1 MYLYFRS
8 DEHQTMRLLEIDL
21 LNFRNYESLHLV
33 PDAGLNLITGTNAQ
47 GKTNLLEAIYL
58 LATGRPLRAGKE
70 EELIRWGAEEAKVHA
85 RIHRQQSLDVEVEAC
100 LSRNHPRVM
109 MVDGQVHR
117 AATALGQFNV
127 VIFSAMDLEVVR
139 GQPAD
144 RRRYLDVEI
153 SMLSPAYARALAGYR
168 RAVEQRNRL
177 LKSIRES
184 GGAWTPSMID
194 LLDAW
199 DEQLVRYGSSVM
211 IARERFISALS
222 PLAQAAHAELSE
234 GRESLDIRYAP
245 AVEGVQGERE
255 QVAHCFREQLCKM
268 REEELRRGTTLV
280 GPQRDDL
287 LLFVDGKEART
298 YASQGQQRT
307 VMLSLKR
314 AEFELT
320 LQERQEPPIVLLDD
334 VMSDLDDLR
343 RAQLLRMALRGAQA
357 FITATSAET
366 FPQEI
371 LAAAR
376 MYRVESGRIEVL
388 NEGNATRPDTRYSG

>member
-1 MYLYFRS
+1 MYLLKLS
-8 DEHQTMRLLEIDL
+8 LS
-21 LNFRNYESLHLV
+21 NFRNYESLHLE
-33 PDAGLNLITGTNAQ
+33 PDAGLNLITGENAQ

-58 LATGRPLRAGKE
+58 LATGRALRAGKD
-70 EELIRWGAEEAKVHA
+70 EELIRWGAQEATVRAH
-85 RIHRQQSLDVEVEAC
+85 IHREQSLEVHIEVS
-100 LSRNHPRVM
+100 LSRSQPRVVK
-109 MVDGQVHR
+109 VDGQTYR
-117 AATALGQFNV
+117 TAAALGQFNV
-127 VIFSAMDLEVVR
+127 VLFSAMDMEVVR

-168 RAVEQRNRL
+168 RALEQRNRL
-177 LKSIRES
+177 LKGIRES
-184 GGAWTPSMID
+184 GGVMTPSIID
-194 LLDAW
+194 LLEAW

-211 IARERFISALS
+211 VARERFICALR
-222 PLAQAAHAELSE
+222 PLAQVAHADLSE
-234 GRESLDIRYAP
+234 GREELDIRYAP
-245 AVEGVQGERE
+245 AVEGVGPERE
-255 QVAHCFREQLCKM
+255 QVAEQFRLQLHKM

-307 VMLSLKR
+307 VMLSLKK

-334 VMSDLDDLR
+334 VMSDLDDR
-343 RAQLLRMALRGAQA
+343 RRTQLLQMTLRGAQA

-371 LAAAR
+371 LRSAR
-376 MYRVESGRIEVL
+376 MYRVDNGRIEIL
-388 NEGNATRPDTRYSG
+388 NQHGAS

>member
-1 MYLYFRS
+1 M
-8 DEHQTMRLLEIDL
+8 HLLEL
-21 LNFRNYESLHLV
+21 RLSNFRNYESLHLE
-33 PDAGLNLITGTNAQ
+33 PDAGLNLITGENAQ

-58 LATGRPLRAGKE
+58 LATGRALRASKDD
-70 EELIRWGAEEAKVHA
+70 ELIRWGAEEAAIQAH
-85 RIHRQQSLDVEVEAC
+85 IHREQSLDVHVEIT
-100 LSRNHPRVM
+100 LSRNQPRMVK
-109 MVDGQVHR
+109 VDGQTYR

-127 VIFSAMDLEVVR
+127 VLFSAMDLEVVR

-168 RAVEQRNRL
+168 RALEQRNRL
-177 LKSIRES
+177 LKSIREG
-184 GGAWTPSMID
+184 GGAITPSTID
-194 LLDAW
+194 LLEAW
-199 DEQLVRYGSSVM
+199 DEQLVRYGSSV
-211 IARERFISALS
+211 IVARERFVCALR
-222 PLAQAAHAELSE
+222 PLARAAHTELSE
-234 GRESLDIRYAP
+234 GREQLDIHYAP
-245 AVEGVQGERE
+245 AIEEAQGERE
-255 QVAHCFREQLCKM
+255 QVAERFRLQLQKM
-268 REEELRRGTTLV
+268 RDEELRRGTTLV

-287 LLFVDGKEART
+287 LLFVDGKEVRT

-343 RAQLLRMALRGAQA
+343 RAQLLRMTLRGAQA

-371 LAAAR
+371 LSIAR
-376 MYRVESGRIEVL
+376 MYRVENGRLESVK
-388 NEGNATRPDTRYSG
+388 

>member
-1 MYLYFRS
+1 
-8 DEHQTMRLLEIDL
+8 MRLLEL
-21 LNFRNYESLHLV
+21 HLSHFRNYESLHLV
-33 PDAGLNLITGTNAQ
+33 PGAGLNLLIGENAQ

-58 LATGRPLRAGKE
+58 LATGRALRAGKD
-70 EELIRWGAEEAKVHA
+70 EELIRWGAEEATVRA
-85 RIHRQQSLDVEVEAC
+85 RIHREQSLDVEVEVC
-100 LSRNHPRVM
+100 LSLRQPRVVK
-109 MVDGQVHR
+109 VDGQTSR
-117 AATALGQFNV
+117 AAAALGQFNV

-168 RAVEQRNRL
+168 RALEQRNRL

-184 GGAWTPSMID
+184 GGAITPSTIE
-194 LLDAW
+194 LLEAW

-211 IARERFISALS
+211 VARERFLAALR
-222 PLAQAAHAELSE
+222 PLARVAHAELSE
-234 GRESLDIRYAP
+234 GREELDIRYSP
-245 AVEGVQGERE
+245 AIEGGQGERE
-255 QVAHCFREQLCKM
+255 QVAERFRQQLQQL
-268 REEELRRGTTLV
+268 REEDLRRGTTLV

-287 LLFVDGKEART
+287 LLLVDGKEARI

-307 VMLSLKR
+307 VTLSLKR

-320 LQERQEPPIVLLDD
+320 LQERQEPPILLLDD

-343 RAQLLRMALRGAQA
+343 RTQLLRMTLRGAQA

-371 LAAAR
+371 LSIAR
-376 MYRVESGRIEVL
+376 MYRVENGRLEVV
-388 NEGNATRPDTRYSG
+388 R

>member
-1 MYLYFRS
+1 
-8 DEHQTMRLLEIDL
+8 MRLLEL
-21 LNFRNYESLHLV
+21 YLSNFRNYESLHLV
-33 PDAGLNLITGTNAQ
+33 PDAGLNLITGENAQ

-58 LATGRPLRAGKE
+58 LATGRALRAGRD
-70 EELIRWGAEEAKVHA
+70 EELIRWGAEDATVHA
-85 RIHRQQSLDVEVEAC
+85 HIHREQSLDVQVEII
-100 LSRNHPRVM
+100 LSRSQPRVM
-109 MVDGQVHR
+109 KVDGQTYR

-153 SMLSPAYARALAGYR
+153 SMLSPAYARALVGYR
-168 RAVEQRNRL
+168 RALEQRNRL

-184 GGAWTPSMID
+184 GGAITPSTIE
-194 LLDAW
+194 LLEAW
-199 DEQLVRYGSSVM
+199 DEQLVRYGSNV
-211 IARERFISALS
+211 IVARERFICALR
-222 PLAQAAHAELSE
+222 PLARTAHAELSE
-234 GRESLDIRYAP
+234 GREELDIRYAP
-245 AVEGVQGERE
+245 AIEEVSGERE
-255 QVAHCFREQLCKM
+255 QIAERFRQQLRKM

-307 VMLSLKR
+307 VTLSLKR

-334 VMSDLDDLR
+334 VMSDLDDRR
-343 RAQLLRMALRGAQA
+343 RAQLLQMTLRGAQA
-357 FITATSAET
+357 FITATSAES

-371 LAAAR
+371 LSNAR
-376 MYRVESGRIEVL
+376 MYRVENGRLEVVQ
-388 NEGNATRPDTRYSG
+388 

>member
-1 MYLYFRS
+1 VEKYLHWAAQRL
-8 DEHQTMRLLEIDL
+8 TMRLLEIDL

-33 PDAGLNLITGTNAQ
+33 PDGGLNLITGANAQ

-70 EELIRWGAEEAKVHA
+70 EELIRWGMNEAHVHA
-85 RIHRQQSLDVEVEAC
+85 RIHRQQSLDVEVEAR
-100 LSRNHPRVM
+100 LSRSQPRVM
-109 MVDGQVHR
+109 LVDGQAYR
-117 AATALGQFNV
+117 AAMALGQFNV
-127 VIFSAMDLEVVR
+127 VVFSAMDLEVVR

-153 SMLSPAYARALAGYR
+153 SMFSPAYGRALAGYR
-168 RAVEQRNRL
+168 RALEQRNRL

-184 GGAWTPSMID
+184 GSLTPSVLD

-199 DEQLVRYGSSVM
+199 DEQLVRFGSSIM
-211 IARERFISALS
+211 IARERFINALR
-222 PLAQAAHAELSE
+222 PLAQVAHAELSH
-234 GRESLDIRYAP
+234 GRETLDICYVP
-245 AVEGVQGERE
+245 SVGGISEERE
-255 QVAHCFREQLCKM
+255 QTAECFRLQL
-268 REEELRRGTTLV
+268 RQLRNEELQRGTTLL

-287 LLFVDGKEART
+287 MLVVDGKEART

-307 VMLSLKR
+307 VVLSLKR
-314 AEFELT
+314 AEFELA

-343 RAQLLRMALRGAQA
+343 RAQLLRMALQGAQA

-366 FPQEI
+366 FPKEI
-371 LAAAR
+371 LTVAR
-376 MYRVESGRIEVL
+376 MYRVVSGRLEQ
-388 NEGNATRPDTRYSG
+388 AR

>member
-1 MYLYFRS
+1 MYL
-8 DEHQTMRLLEIDL
+8 TRLQLK
-21 LNFRNYESLHLV
+21 NFRNYECLHLE
-33 PDAGLNLITGTNAQ
+33 PDAGLNLITGENAQ

-70 EELIRWGAEEAKVHA
+70 EELIRWGAEDATVYAH
-85 RIHRQQSLDVEVEAC
+85 IHRERSLDVQVQID
-100 LSRNHPRVM
+100 LSRTQPRVVR
-109 MVDGQVHR
+109 VDGQTYR
-117 AATALGQFNV
+117 AALALGQFNV
-127 VIFSAMDLEVVR
+127 VVFSAMDLEIVR

-144 RRRYLDVEI
+144 RRRYLDLEI
-153 SMLSPAYARALAGYR
+153 SMLSPTYVRALAGYR
-168 RAVEQRNRL
+168 RALEQRNRL

-184 GGAWTPSMID
+184 GGAITPSTIE
-194 LLDAW
+194 LLEAW
-199 DEQLVRYGSSVM
+199 DEQLVRYGSGVM
-211 IARERFISALS
+211 VARERFISALR
-222 PLAQAAHAELSE
+222 PLARQAHSELSE
-234 GRESLDIRYAP
+234 NREELDIRYAP
-245 AVEGVQGERE
+245 SIEWVSPDRE
-255 QVAHCFREQLCKM
+255 QVAECFRQHIQRV
-268 REEELRRGTTLV
+268 REEELRRGSTLV

-343 RAQLLRMALRGAQA
+343 RTQLLRMTLRGAQA

-366 FPQEI
+366 FPQEV
-371 LAAAR
+371 LTASR
-376 MYRVESGRIEVL
+376 MYRVQNGQIQLVSH
-388 NEGNATRPDTRYSG
+388 P

>member
-1 MYLYFRS
+1 
-8 DEHQTMRLLEIDL
+8 MRLLEL
-21 LNFRNYESLHLV
+21 FLTNFRNYESLHLQ
-33 PDAGLNLITGTNAQ
+33 PDAGLNLITGENAQ

-58 LATGRPLRAGKE
+58 LATGRSLRAGRD
-70 EELIRWGAEEAKVHA
+70 EELIRWGAEEATVRAHIQ
-85 RIHRQQSLDVEVEAC
+85 RERLLDVRVEVT
-100 LSRNHPRVM
+100 LSRSQPRVVK
-109 MVDGQVHR
+109 VDGQTYR

-127 VIFSAMDLEVVR
+127 VLFSAMDLEVVR

-153 SMLSPAYARALAGYR
+153 GMLSPAYARALAGYR
-168 RAVEQRNRL
+168 RALEQRNRL
-177 LKSIRES
+177 LKAIRE
-184 GGAWTPSMID
+184 GGGVITPSTIE
-194 LLDAW
+194 LLEAW

-211 IARERFISALS
+211 IARERFISALR

-234 GRESLDIRYAP
+234 GREQLDIRYAP
-245 AVEGVQGERE
+245 AVEGQGERE
-255 QVAHCFREQLCKM
+255 QTAESFRQQLHQM
-268 REEELRRGTTLV
+268 RAEELRRGTTLV

-287 LLFVDGKEART
+287 LLLVDGKEART

-320 LQERQEPPIVLLDD
+320 VKERQEPPIVLLDD
-334 VMSDLDDLR
+334 VMSDLDDR
-343 RAQLLRMALRGAQA
+343 RRTQLLQMTLRGAQA

-371 LAAAR
+371 LRAAR
-376 MYRVESGRIEVL
+376 MYRVEGGRIEVL
-388 NEGNATRPDTRYSG
+388 EQDGTP

>member
-1 MYLYFRS
+1 
-8 DEHQTMRLLEIDL
+8 MRLVELHL
-21 LNFRNYESLHLV
+21 RNFRNYESLHLV
-33 PDAGLNLITGTNAQ
+33 PDAGLNLITGENAQ

-58 LATGRPLRAGKE
+58 LATGRALRAGKD
-70 EELIRWGAEEAKVHA
+70 EELIRWGAEEATVRAHVH
-85 RIHRQQSLDVEVEAC
+85 REQSLDVQIEIA
-100 LSRNHPRVM
+100 LSRSQPRVVK
-109 MVDGQVHR
+109 VDGQTHR
-117 AATALGQFNV
+117 AASALGQFNV

-153 SMLSPAYARALAGYR
+153 SMLSPAYARAVAGYR
-168 RAVEQRNRL
+168 RALEQRNRL
-177 LKSIRES
+177 LKSIREA
-184 GGAWTPSMID
+184 GGTLTPSTID
-194 LLDAW
+194 LLEAW
-199 DEQLVRYGSSVM
+199 DEQLVRYGSSMM
-211 IARERFISALS
+211 IARERFICALR
-222 PLAQAAHAELSE
+222 PLAHAAHAELSE
-234 GRESLDIRYAP
+234 GREQLDIRYAP
-245 AVEGVQGERE
+245 AIEEELGERE
-255 QVAHCFREQLCKM
+255 QIAERFRQQLQQI
-268 REEELRRGTTLV
+268 RAEELRRGTTLI

-287 LLFVDGKEART
+287 LLLVDGKEART

-343 RAQLLRMALRGAQA
+343 RTQLLRMTLRGAQA

-371 LAAAR
+371 VSLAR
-376 MYRVESGRIEVL
+376 MYRVEGGRLEPVK
-388 NEGNATRPDTRYSG
+388 

>member
-1 MYLYFRS
+1 VEKYLHWAAQRL
-8 DEHQTMRLLEIDL
+8 TMRLLEIDL

-33 PDAGLNLITGTNAQ
+33 PDGGLNLITGANAQ

-70 EELIRWGAEEAKVHA
+70 EELIRWGMNEAHVHA
-85 RIHRQQSLDVEVEAC
+85 RIHRQQSLDVEVEAR
-100 LSRNHPRVM
+100 LSRSQPRVM
-109 MVDGQVHR
+109 LVDGQAYR
-117 AATALGQFNV
+117 AAMALGQFNV
-127 VIFSAMDLEVVR
+127 VVFSAMDLEVVR

-153 SMLSPAYARALAGYR
+153 SMFSPAYGRALAGYR
-168 RAVEQRNRL
+168 RALEQRNRL

-184 GGAWTPSMID
+184 GSLTPSVLD

-199 DEQLVRYGSSVM
+199 DEQLVRFGSSIM
-211 IARERFISALS
+211 IARERFINALR
-222 PLAQAAHAELSE
+222 PLAQVAHAELSH
-234 GRESLDIRYAP
+234 GRETLDICYVP
-245 AVEGVQGERE
+245 SVGGISEERE
-255 QVAHCFREQLCKM
+255 QTAECFRLQL
-268 REEELRRGTTLV
+268 RQLRNEELQRGTTLL

-287 LLFVDGKEART
+287 MLFVDGKEART

-307 VMLSLKR
+307 VVLSLKR
-314 AEFELT
+314 AEFELA

-343 RAQLLRMALRGAQA
+343 RAQLLRMALQGAQA

-366 FPQEI
+366 FPKEI
-371 LAAAR
+371 LTVAR
-376 MYRVESGRIEVL
+376 MYRVVSGRLEQ
-388 NEGNATRPDTRYSG
+388 AR

>member
-1 MYLYFRS
+1 
-8 DEHQTMRLLEIDL
+8 MRLLEIDL

-33 PDAGLNLITGTNAQ
+33 PDGGLNLITGANAQ

-70 EELIRWGAEEAKVHA
+70 EELIRWGMNEAHVHA
-85 RIHRQQSLDVEVEAC
+85 RIHRQQSLDVEVEAR
-100 LSRNHPRVM
+100 LSRSQPRVM
-109 MVDGQVHR
+109 LVDGQAYR
-117 AATALGQFNV
+117 AAMALGQFNV
-127 VIFSAMDLEVVR
+127 VVFSAMDLEVVR

-153 SMLSPAYARALAGYR
+153 SMFSPAYGRALAGYR
-168 RAVEQRNRL
+168 RALEQRNRL

-184 GGAWTPSMID
+184 GSLTPSVLD

-199 DEQLVRYGSSVM
+199 DEQLVRFGSSIM
-211 IARERFISALS
+211 IARERFINALR
-222 PLAQAAHAELSE
+222 PLAQVAHAELSH
-234 GRESLDIRYAP
+234 GRETLDICYVP
-245 AVEGVQGERE
+245 SVGGISEERE
-255 QVAHCFREQLCKM
+255 QTAECFRLQL
-268 REEELRRGTTLV
+268 RQLRNEELQRGTTLL

-287 LLFVDGKEART
+287 MLFVDGKEART

-307 VMLSLKR
+307 VVLSLKR
-314 AEFELT
+314 AEFELA

-343 RAQLLRMALRGAQA
+343 RAQLLRMALQGAQA

-366 FPQEI
+366 FPKEI
-371 LAAAR
+371 LTVAR
-376 MYRVESGRIEVL
+376 MYRVVSGRLEQ
-388 NEGNATRPDTRYSG
+388 AR

>member
-1 MYLYFRS
+1 M
-8 DEHQTMRLLEIDL
+8 HLLEL
-21 LNFRNYESLHLV
+21 SLSNFRNYESLHLE
-33 PDAGLNLITGTNAQ
+33 PDAGLNLITGENAQ

-58 LATGRPLRAGKE
+58 LATGRALRASKDD
-70 EELIRWGAEEAKVHA
+70 ELIRWGAEEAAIQAH
-85 RIHRQQSLDVEVEAC
+85 IHREQSLDVHVEIT
-100 LSRNHPRVM
+100 LSRNQPRMVK
-109 MVDGQVHR
+109 VDGQTYR

-127 VIFSAMDLEVVR
+127 VLFSAMDLEVVR

-168 RAVEQRNRL
+168 RALEQRNRL
-177 LKSIRES
+177 LKSIREG
-184 GGAWTPSMID
+184 GGAITPSTID
-194 LLDAW
+194 LLEAW
-199 DEQLVRYGSSVM
+199 DEQLVRYGSSV
-211 IARERFISALS
+211 IVARERFVCALR
-222 PLAQAAHAELSE
+222 PLARAAHTELSE
-234 GRESLDIRYAP
+234 GREQLDIHYAP
-245 AVEGVQGERE
+245 AIEEAQGERE
-255 QVAHCFREQLCKM
+255 QVAERFRLQLQKM
-268 REEELRRGTTLV
+268 RDEELRRGTTLV

-287 LLFVDGKEART
+287 LLFVDGKEVRT

-343 RAQLLRMALRGAQA
+343 RAQLLRMTLRGAQA

-371 LAAAR
+371 LSIAR
-376 MYRVESGRIEVL
+376 MYRVENGRLESVK
-388 NEGNATRPDTRYSG
+388 

>member
-1 MYLYFRS
+1 
-8 DEHQTMRLLEIDL
+8 MRLLEL
-21 LNFRNYESLHLV
+21 RLSNFRNYESLHLE
-33 PDAGLNLITGTNAQ
+33 PDAGLNLITGENAQ

-58 LATGRPLRAGKE
+58 LATGRALRAGKD
-70 EELIRWGAEEAKVHA
+70 EELIRWGAAEAIVRAH
-85 RIHRQQSLDVEVEAC
+85 IHREQSLEVHIEVS
-100 LSRNHPRVM
+100 LSRNQPRMVK
-109 MVDGQVHR
+109 VDGQTYR
-117 AATALGQFNV
+117 TAAALGQFNV
-127 VIFSAMDLEVVR
+127 VLFSAMDMEVVR

-168 RAVEQRNRL
+168 RALEQRNRL
-177 LKSIRES
+177 LRGIRENA
-184 GGAWTPSMID
+184 GLMTPSIIE
-194 LLDAW
+194 LLEAW

-211 IARERFISALS
+211 VARERFICALR
-222 PLAQAAHAELSE
+222 PLAQAAHVDLSE
-234 GRESLDIRYAP
+234 GREELDIRYAP
-245 AVEGVQGERE
+245 AVEGVGPERD
-255 QVAHCFREQLCKM
+255 QVAEQFRLQLQKM

-307 VMLSLKR
+307 VMLSLKK

-334 VMSDLDDLR
+334 VMSDLDDR
-343 RAQLLRMALRGAQA
+343 RRTQLLQMTLRGAQA

-371 LAAAR
+371 LRSAR
-376 MYRVESGRIEVL
+376 MYRVDNGRIEIL
-388 NEGNATRPDTRYSG
+388 NQHGAS

>member
-1 MYLYFRS
+1 MICAI
-8 DEHQTMRLLEIDL
+8 EMRLLEL
-21 LNFRNYESLHLV
+21 FLTNFRNYESLHLQ
-33 PDAGLNLITGTNAQ
+33 PDAGLNLITGENAQ

-58 LATGRPLRAGKE
+58 LATGRSLRAGRD
-70 EELIRWGAEEAKVHA
+70 EELIRWGAEEATVRAHIQ
-85 RIHRQQSLDVEVEAC
+85 RERLLDVRVEVI
-100 LSRNHPRVM
+100 LSRSQSRVVK
-109 MVDGQVHR
+109 VDGQTYR

-127 VIFSAMDLEVVR
+127 VLFSAMDLEVVR

-153 SMLSPAYARALAGYR
+153 GMLSPAYARALAGYR
-168 RAVEQRNRL
+168 RALEQRNRL
-177 LKSIRES
+177 LKAIRE
-184 GGAWTPSMID
+184 GGGVITPSTIE
-194 LLDAW
+194 LLEAW

-211 IARERFISALS
+211 IARERFISALR

-234 GRESLDIRYAP
+234 GREQLDIRYAP
-245 AVEGVQGERE
+245 AVEGQGERE
-255 QVAHCFREQLCKM
+255 QTAESFRQQLHQM

-287 LLFVDGKEART
+287 LLLVDGKEART

-320 LQERQEPPIVLLDD
+320 VKERQEPPIVLLDD
-334 VMSDLDDLR
+334 VMSDLDDR
-343 RAQLLRMALRGAQA
+343 RRTQLLQMTLRGAQA

-371 LAAAR
+371 LRAAR
-376 MYRVESGRIEVL
+376 MYRVEGGRIEVL
-388 NEGNATRPDTRYSG
+388 EQDGTP